1 MSAKVAGA
9 DSLEEFWDLL
19 CAGKSQHVPVPRDR
33 FGVYDKTMLRTPD
46 QSRRWF
52 ANLLSAPEE
61 FDHRFFGKTPRESA
75 AMDPQQRLMLQVAY
89 QAVEQAGYLNNNSS
103 NNSSSS
109 DRVGCFVGCSTCD
122 YEQNVACHAPTA
134 FSATGQLRAF
144 AAGRVSHF
152 FGWTGPSV
160 TLDTACSS
168 SAVAVHQACR
178 AILAGDCDAALAG
191 GAFVMCGPQ
200 WFQDLGAASF
210 LSPTGQCKPFDAAAD
225 GYCRGDGVA
234 AVFLKRMD
242 KALADGDEILGVIG
256 ATVVQQNRNSTPIVV
271 PNESSLSDLFS
282 TALDKAGVDA
292 SHVSVIE
299 AHGTGTAGESSPFQF
314 GFHSCF
320 PLEAV
325 LCLLCGYCSW

>member
-89 QAVEQAGYLNNNSS
+89 QAVEQAGHL
-103 NNSSSS
+103 NSSSS

-178 AILAGDCDAALAG
+178 AIVAGDCDAALAG

-320 PLEAV
+320 PLESV